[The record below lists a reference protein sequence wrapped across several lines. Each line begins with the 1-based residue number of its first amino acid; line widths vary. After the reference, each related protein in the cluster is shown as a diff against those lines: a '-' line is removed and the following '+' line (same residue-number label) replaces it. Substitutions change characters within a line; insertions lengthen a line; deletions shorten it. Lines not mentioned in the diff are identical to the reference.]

1 MDQRPL
7 RILFAVAEAY
17 PFAKAGGLADVG
29 GALPK
34 ALARRG
40 HDVRLVL
47 PGYPSVG
54 PGEPVRSLTLPLG
67 RAIERVDIRA
77 HGRALPGVDVYT
89 VGSARYFSRD
99 LEDTYQSGGV
109 LPFVVFARAAVAL
122 AAEDGWRPEVIHGH
136 DWHLGLVPQEAREGQ
151 YGAALARTGTVLT
164 IHNHAYQGTFGPDIA
179 AAIDAG
185 HAPGPHGAGPRNL
198 LARGIARADAVNAV
212 SRHYLLEIMTPE
224 RGMGLDGLL
233 RARHDD
239 LAGILNGV
247 DYEEFNPSTDRHL
260 SVRYGGQEGPDAG
273 GDDGSV
279 PAGKRRNKRALQ
291 ERSGLNPDPDAPLLS
306 MISRLNDQKGV
317 DLLLA
322 TLDRL
327 VALGAQLI
335 VLGVGEERYERALAE
350 AEWRRR
356 GAVAYYRLNDEPLAR
371 LIYAGAD
378 CFLAPSVFEP
388 CGLAPLIALRY
399 GTIPIVRRTGGLAE
413 TIRDEAQEPGTGLGF
428 AFNGGA
434 PAAFVDAIRAALAL
448 YRQPDRWR
456 ALQRRAMAAD
466 FSWERAVPQ
475 YEQLYA
481 HALARRQERSA
492 AAGDPL
498 GAALVQPLQGEPH
511 A

>member
-1 MDQRPL
+1 MDQLPL

-47 PGYPSVG
+47 PGYVSVD
-54 PGEPVRSLTLPLG
+54 PGELVRSLTVPLG
-67 RAIERVDIRA
+67 QVTERVDIRA

-89 VGSARYFSRD
+89 VGNARYFSRD
-99 LEDTYQSGGV
+99 LEDTYETGGV

-122 AAEDGWRPEVIHGH
+122 AAEDDWTPEIIHGH
-136 DWHLGLVPQEAREGQ
+136 DWHLGLAPQEAREGPQ
-151 YGAALARTGTVLT
+151 RAALARTGTVLT

-185 HAPGPHGAGPRNL
+185 RAPGPHGAGPRNL

-212 SRHYLLEIMTPE
+212 SRHYLMEIMTPE

-233 RARHDD
+233 RARQAD

-247 DYEEFNPSTDRHL
+247 DYEEFNPATDRHIIA
-260 SVRYGGQEGPDAG
+260 RYGGQDERDAG
-273 GDDGSV
+273 GVDESV
-279 PAGKRRNKRALQ
+279 AAGKRRNKRALQ
-291 ERSGLNPDPDAPLLS
+291 DRSGLIPNPDAPLLS
-306 MISRLNDQKGV
+306 MVSRLNDQKGV

-322 TLDRL
+322 ALDRL
-327 VALGAQLI
+327 VALGAQLV
-335 VLGVGEERYERALAE
+335 VLGVGEERYERVLAE
-350 AEWRRR
+350 AEWRYR
-356 GAVAYYRLNDEPLAR
+356 GAVAYYRLNDEALAR

-378 CFLAPSVFEP
+378 CFLAPSAFEP

-413 TIRDEAQEPGTGLGF
+413 TIRDEVQEPGAGLGF
-428 AFNGGA
+428 TFSGGA
-434 PAAFVDAIRAALAL
+434 SAAFVDAIRAALAL

-466 FSWERAVPQ
+466 FSWERAALQ

-481 HALARRQERSA
+481 HALARRQGGSVSA
-492 AAGDPL
+492 GPVLA
-498 GAALVQPLQGEPH
+498 QPLQGEPR